1 MSGAALVWIAVCAV
15 VALCAT
21 FAASRVRRALSKR
34 IEQEQRRAERTA
46 ELQIATLEALALAV
60 DARERP
66 PRDGRRVQYL
76 AVELAKALGLIGDE
90 LEAIRTAAL
99 LRDIGK
105 LAVPDHILAKP
116 GPLTPE
122 ELEKVK
128 CHPRAGADIIG
139 VVPFPYAVAPLILS
153 HHERWDGTG
162 YPDGLSGTDIPLG
175 ARVLAVVDSYD
186 ALVSMRPYHRAA
198 PPEAAAFVLRQEAGH
213 RLDPQVVEV
222 FLRILPTLR
231 VDGIPPLDSGRS
243 VLDDISIAH
252 QELDG
257 LYEISRSM
265 GTTLGVA
272 ETMTLISSKLSVLV
286 PFSACALF
294 LTNED
299 SDDLTCWF
307 AAGTESDT
315 LLRLTFKNGQGHT
328 GWVARHRTPLI
339 DVPAAADLAAGGS
352 SARSALQSALITPL
366 VMRERLVGALCL
378 YHTERGIY
386 TRDHRRVM
394 ERVCD
399 QAAAVIHNSL
409 LYDRTRAA
417 SLTDPLTGLPN
428 RRVLETYTATE
439 LARAARIKGEL
450 ALIVIDMDE
459 FKSINDTHGHHAG
472 DRALQLVANTLSAV
486 VRPYDVCARFA
497 GDEFVIILA
506 GCGPEEAEAKRRE
519 LQEAVAKIVVDE
531 RDGFQ
536 SLSVSAGVACYPA
549 DGTEYDSLLEVA
561 DRRMYADKARGKGM
575 VPSRPS
581 LHVVSENRAAR

>member
-1 MSGAALVWIAVCAV
+1 MSGPAILWIAICAF
-15 VALCAT
+15 VALGAT
-21 FAASRVRRALSKR
+21 FAASRVRRALSSR
-34 IEQEQRRAERTA
+34 VEQEQRRAERTA

-66 PRDGRRVQYL
+66 PRDGKRVQYF
-76 AVELAKALGLIGDE
+76 AVELAKALGMIGDE

-105 LAVPDHILAKP
+105 LAVPEHILAKP
-116 GPLTPE
+116 GPLTAE

-128 CHPRAGADIIG
+128 CHPRAGAEIIG
-139 VVPFPYAVAPLILS
+139 VVPFPYPVAPLIQS

-162 YPDGLSGTDIPLG
+162 YPDGLRGTDIPLG

-186 ALVSMRPYHRAA
+186 ALVSARPYHRAA
-198 PPEAAAFVLRQEAGH
+198 PPEAAANVLRQEAGH
-213 RLDPQVVEV
+213 RLDPVAVEA

-231 VDGIPPLDSGRS
+231 FEGMQSPDSGRT
-243 VLDDISIAH
+243 VLDDISVAH
-252 QELDG
+252 QELDA
-257 LYEISRSM
+257 LYEISRGM

-272 ETMTLISSKLSVLV
+272 ETMTLISSKLFVLV

-294 LTNED
+294 LTHED

-307 AAGTESDT
+307 ANGIESDV
-315 LLRLTFKNGQGHT
+315 LLRLTFASGQGHT
-328 GWVARHRTPLI
+328 GWVAQHRTPLI
-339 DVPAAADLAAGGS
+339 DVSAAADLAAGGS
-352 SARSALQSALITPL
+352 SVRTALQSALITPL
-366 VMRERLVGALCL
+366 VMRDRLVGTLCL
-378 YHTERGIY
+378 YHTDRGIY

-409 LYDRTRAA
+409 LFDRTRAA

-428 RRVLETYTATE
+428 RRVLETYVATE
-439 LARAARIKGEL
+439 LARTERLKAGL
-450 ALIVIDMDE
+450 ALMVIDVDE

-472 DRALQLVANTLSAV
+472 DRALQQVAKALSAL

-506 GCGPEEAEAKRRE
+506 ECGPDEAETRRQE
-519 LQEAVAKIVVDE
+519 LQEAVTKIAAE
-531 RDGFQ
+531 ECAPAGP
-536 SLSVSAGVACYPA
+536 LSVSVGAACYPV
-549 DGTEYDSLLEVA
+549 DGTDYESLLAVA
-561 DRRMYADKARGKGM
+561 DRRMYSDKGRGKRRS
-575 VPSRPS
+575 SRTT
-581 LHVVSENRAAR
+581 LHVVSDNRAAC